1 MRTRFTVLAAVLG
14 ALAALGA
21 PVLANA
27 APQHN
32 RGLTISAAPN
42 PIIAGEGVVIYG
54 QLQGAD
60 NAGQTIYLYHRVAP
74 ATRFT
79 VIGHTTTNDSGG
91 YEFTRQEGIVM
102 TNRSWFVRGP
112 SSTHSDTIHER
123 VAALVSLQS
132 NTANTVTGHRVVFT
146 GQVTPSHPHERVLLQ
161 QQKSADGDVWR
172 TIASTFTNGNSHF
185 SLSHAWARPGDD
197 TVRAL
202 FVGDR
207 RNTAGGSDSL
217 TITVQ
222 QREKPA
228 FTLSTSAPV
237 IVEGQ
242 SATLSG
248 TLDKASTTTAK
259 PGVKVTLYGRNPN
272 GKVQK
277 IASTTTGSNGS
288 YSFTVTP
295 TYNTV
300 YTARTPSGRVTAPV
314 HQGVR
319 DLVTINTS
327 SDSGQVGG
335 TVTLSGTISPSKPGH
350 AIYLQRLGDDHAWHD
365 VAETT
370 VGSGSTYSFT
380 YQFGQA
386 GTVKLRAR
394 IFGGPWNVGAVSP
407 TETIDVSGVAALS

>member
-1 MRTRFTVLAAVLG
+1 MRTRFIVLAAVLG
-14 ALAALGA
+14 VLAALGA
-21 PVLANA
+21 PVLASA

-54 QLQGAD
+54 QLQGAG
-60 NAGQTIYLYHRVAP
+60 NAGKTIYLYHRVAP
-74 ATRFT
+74 AARFT
-79 VIGHTTTNDSGG
+79 LIGHTATNNSGG
-91 YEFTRQEGIVM
+91 YEFTRQEGVVM

-112 SSTHSDTIHER
+112 NSTHSDTIHEQ

-132 NTANTVTGHRVVFT
+132 GTSNTVTGHRVVFS
-146 GQVTPSHPHERVLLQ
+146 GRVTPRHAFERVLLQ
-161 QQKSADGDVWR
+161 QQRSANGDVWR
-172 TIASTFTNGNSHF
+172 TIASTFTNRNSHF
-185 SLSHAWARPGDD
+185 SLSHAWARRGDD

-202 FVGDR
+202 FVADR

-217 TITVQ
+217 TVIVH

-228 FTLSTSAPV
+228 FTLSTSDPV
-237 IVEGQ
+237 IAEGQ

-248 TLDKASTTTAK
+248 TLDKAGTAE
-259 PGVKVTLYGRNPN
+259 PGVQVTLYGRNPN

-277 IASTTTGSNGS
+277 IGSTPTGTNGS

-300 YTARTPSGRVTAPV
+300 YWARAPKGRESAPV
-314 HQGVR
+314 NQGVR
-319 DLVTINTS
+319 DVVMINPS
-327 SDSGQVGG
+327 SGSGQVGG

-350 AIYLQRLGDDHAWHD
+350 VIFLQRLGDDGAWHD
-365 VAETT
+365 VAHTT
-370 VGSGSTYSFT
+370 VSSGSTYSFI

-386 GTVKLRAR
+386 GTTKLRAR
-394 IFGGPWNVGAVSP
+394 IFGGPWNVGAVSQ
-407 TETIDVSGVAALS
+407 TVTIDVSGVAPLG